1 MTRRY
6 DLHCHSTVSD
16 GMLAPAAVVALAC
29 AQGVDVLALTDHD
42 TTDGLA
48 EARAAAA
55 GSGLALIAGA
65 ELSVSWLGLT
75 LHVLGLNLDEHE
87 VTLAAGLAR
96 QRQARRER
104 AARIG
109 TRLAAHGI
117 EGAFAA
123 AEALAGAGSVGRTH
137 FARHLVATGQA
148 RDVNDAFKRYLRR
161 GKPGHVAVEWAA
173 LPEAIG
179 WIRAAGGVAVLAHP
193 ARYELTATRMRVLL
207 GEFKDCGGAGIEV
220 VSGNQR
226 PDALHH
232 HAGLARQ
239 FGLLASCG
247 TDYHGPEQTWL
258 ALGRLPPLPADL
270 TPVWQTWE

>member
-16 GMLAPAAVVALAC
+16 GTLAPAAVVTLAC

-42 TTDGLA
+42 TTDGIV
-48 EARAAAA
+48 EARAAAE
-55 GSGLALIAGA
+55 SNGLTLITGA
-65 ELSVSWLGLT
+65 EVSVDWHGQT
-75 LHVLGLNLDEHE
+75 LHVLGLNMDEQE
-87 VTLAAGLAR
+87 QTLAAGLAR
-96 QRQARRER
+96 QQRARRER

-109 TRLAAHGI
+109 ARLAAHGI
-117 EGAFAA
+117 EGAGEGAQ
-123 AEALAGAGSVGRTH
+123 LMAGAGSVGRTH
-137 FARHLVATGQA
+137 FARHLVAKGHA
-148 RDVNDAFKRYLRR
+148 RDVNDAFRRYLRR

-193 ARYELTATRMRVLL
+193 ARYEMTATRLRLLL
-207 GEFKDCGGAGIEV
+207 GEFKDCGGVGIEV
-220 VSGNQR
+220 ASGNQR

-232 HAGLARQ
+232 HAELARR

-247 TDYHGPEQTWL
+247 SDYHGPEQTWL
-258 ALGRLPPLPADL
+258 ALGRLPPLPAGL
-270 TPVWQTWE
+270 TPVWQAWE